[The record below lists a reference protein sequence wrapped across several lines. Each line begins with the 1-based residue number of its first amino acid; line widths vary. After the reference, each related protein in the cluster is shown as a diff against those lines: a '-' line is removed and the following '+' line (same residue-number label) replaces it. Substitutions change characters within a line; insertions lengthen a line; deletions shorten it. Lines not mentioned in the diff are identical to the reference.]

1 MNSRSD
7 DKAIKELST
16 VLQDINPV
24 ALSLNERQ
32 RVRTSHHVGKRSS
45 VGSGRKELYVEI
57 ERDAGKK
64 REHAGKPSDFKLPK
78 VQRKELPAITMKE
91 IPSELTRWI
100 EEGDM
105 DQSVEEFLDS
115 VMSRQKA
122 AFSQLVKEHLDSL
135 STAN

>member
-16 VLQDINPV
+16 AIQEIHPV
-24 ALSLNERQ
+24 TSSMNERQ
-32 RVRTSHHVGKRSS
+32 SVRTSHHVGKRSFG
-45 VGSGRKELYVEI
+45 GSARKELYVEI

-64 REHAGKPSDFKLPK
+64 RHVEKPSDFKLPK
-78 VQRKELPAITMKE
+78 MQKKELPAITMNE

-105 DQSVEEFLDS
+105 DRSVGVFLDS
-115 VMSRQKA
+115 VMNMTEGSILTI
-122 AFSQLVKEHLDSL
+122 SQESFR
-135 STAN
+135 